1 MAPSIGPN
9 SNNNDDNSPLLSPW
23 EKNIR
28 GFLLKVKMFSN
39 WRYLAAVNAIE
50 EANGAKSSP
59 IRVEKNELVPYITP
73 SHNERNLA
81 EINLNEQL
89 DKLELLIDNMIVQN
103 NNESSSNSL
112 RRGVQRR
119 NRPARLITSLDL
131 SPTKVPS
138 ARSDSSN
145 MPFRKLLSSLEA
157 EYFANGLHNV
167 EIHGRRPR
175 SVNDALRPN
184 PDIPEDWTNM
194 RMPLPIHVP
203 KSLKPP
209 HQQAPP
215 EPVEIKELILDKPVS
230 SISDLLTLLDNHP
243 LCPEFNYAVDLRSL
257 HTVRPELEKLDKMIG
272 MKSLKKN
279 ILDQILFYA
288 QGLSSLDTE
297 GDFMHTVIY
306 GPPGTGKTEV
316 AKLMG
321 NIFCKVGLLKKGT
334 FRKVTRADLV
344 AGYLGQTTLKTRD
357 IIKESLGGVL
367 FIDEAY
373 ALGNQEK
380 RDSFAKEA
388 IDALCEALSDYKS
401 ELMVIIAGYEKEL
414 SECFFN
420 YNPGLES
427 RFTWRFR
434 TEDYSSSELKDI
446 FMKKI
451 SETKWIV
458 NDDHEIQTTWFD
470 KNMSYFKYFGR
481 DMETLLAKV
490 KIAHSRRIFGKS
502 KELRGKITHEDM
514 EEGLNLYLEND
525 EVKKRNEK
533 EEIPKDILCSMYS

>member
-1 MAPSIGPN
+1 MAPSIGPKK
-9 SNNNDDNSPLLSPW
+9 NNNDDNSPLLSPW
-23 EKNIR
+23 EKNIN

-59 IRVEKNELVPYITP
+59 IQVEKNELVPYITP
-73 SHNERNLA
+73 SHNQRNLA

-103 NNESSSNSL
+103 NIDSGSNSL
-112 RRGVQRR
+112 RRGVERR
-119 NRPARLITSLDL
+119 KKPTRLITSLDM
-131 SPTKVPS
+131 SPTKISS
-138 ARSDSSN
+138 ASSDSSN
-145 MPFRKLLSSLEA
+145 KSFRKLLSTLET

-184 PDIPEDWTNM
+184 PDMPEDWTNM

-203 KSLKPP
+203 RSLKPSDD
-209 HQQAPP
+209 HQCP
-215 EPVEIKELILDKPVS
+215 EPTEIKELILDEPVS
-230 SISDLLTLLDNHP
+230 SIGDLLSLLDNHP
-243 LCPEFNYAVDLRSL
+243 LSSEFNYAVDLRSL
-257 HTVRPELEKLDKMIG
+257 HNVRPELEQLDKMIG

-321 NIFCKVGLLKKGT
+321 KIFCKVGLLKKGT

-420 YNPGLES
+420 YNAGLES
-427 RFTWRFR
+427 RFTWRFK

-458 NDDHEIQTTWFD
+458 NDHNEIQSQWFD

-502 KELRGKITHEDM
+502 QELRGKITHDDM
-514 EEGLNLYLEND
+514 EQGLKLYLEND
-525 EVKKRNEK
+525 EVQKRNEK
-533 EEIPKDILCSMYS
+533 EDIPKEILCSMYS